1 MRLRSLLIALGTA
14 VTAGHAAH
22 AADSGPVIV
31 IPGRLGTP
39 VIINGLDVSG
49 AVIEGDFGLYS
60 PHMVAPRVIWGPVA
74 IPVPFG
80 PRGTYYP
87 AFGHAPGYGRREIE
101 TSAERRPPPSFHRS
115 WSSQSD
121 PLPATLDPPPS
132 SPPLLVAPQIYP
144 QWRRD
149 SRRP

>member
-1 MRLRSLLIALGTA
+1 MRLSSVLIALGFA
-14 VTAGHAAH
+14 VIAGHAVL

-39 VIINGLDVSG
+39 VIINGLDVTG

-60 PHMVAPRVIWGPVA
+60 PHMVAPRIISGPVA
-74 IPVPFG
+74 IPERFG

-87 AFGHAPGYGRREIE
+87 AFGRTPGYGRHEIE
-101 TSAERRPPPSFHRS
+101 PAGERRPAPSFYRS

-121 PLPATLDPPPS
+121 PLPATLEPPQ
-132 SPPLLVAPQIYP
+132 SPPLLLAPQIYP
-144 QWRRD
+144 QWRREG
-149 SRRP
+149 RRP

>member
-1 MRLRSLLIALGTA
+1 MRLSSLLIASGFA
-14 VTAGHAAH
+14 VIGGFAAL

-60 PHMVAPRVIWGPVA
+60 PHMVDPRIISGPVA
-74 IPVPFG
+74 IPERFG

-87 AFGHAPGYGRREIE
+87 AFGRAPGYGRHEIE
-101 TSAERRPPPSFHRS
+101 TPAERRAPPSFHRS

-121 PLPATLDPPPS
+121 PLPATIEPPQ
-132 SPPLLVAPQIYP
+132 SPPLLIAPEIYP
-144 QWRRD
+144 RWRREGH
-149 SRRP
+149 RP